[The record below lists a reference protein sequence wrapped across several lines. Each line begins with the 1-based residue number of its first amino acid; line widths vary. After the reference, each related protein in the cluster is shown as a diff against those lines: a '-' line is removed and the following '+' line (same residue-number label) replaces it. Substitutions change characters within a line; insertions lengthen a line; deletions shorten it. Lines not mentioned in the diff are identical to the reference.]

1 MSQLQI
7 FFIMPINRRQNL
19 NEKQKLLTR
28 PLLPYYSRAGTV
40 QGLLLGRVT
49 QNVFGYRDIQG
60 TDLIRVRRLHPG
72 FVCSIEG
79 GNGPILVHDCRGWES
94 IPPPNNHSRTIPQGS
109 NHTRHL
115 NPRPNKV
122 KLTLYLYSI
131 NTGHNKKKRNLCWWD
146 SNHCLSHSLSHSR
159 STC

>member
-1 MSQLQI
+1 MSQLQH

-19 NEKQKLLTR
+19 NEKKTRLLTR
-28 PLLPYYSRAGTV
+28 PLLPYYSKAGTV
-40 QGLLLGRVT
+40 QGLLLGRAT

-115 NPRPNKV
+115 ESTPKQSEINFVFILNKHV
-122 KLTLYLYSI
+122 AI
-131 NTGHNKKKRNLCWWD
+131 IIKKKRNLPVGGIEP
-146 SNHCLSHSLSHSR
+146 LSFAQ
-159 STC
+159 

>member
-1 MSQLQI
+1 MSQLLI

-19 NEKQKLLTR
+19 NEKKTRLLTR
-28 PLLPYYSRAGTV
+28 PLLPYYSKAGTV
-40 QGLLLGRVT
+40 QGLLLGRAT

-94 IPPPNNHSRTIPQGS
+94 IPPPNNHSHTIPQGS
-109 NHTRHL
+109 NHT
-115 NPRPNKV
+115 RPNKV

-131 NTGHNKKKRNLCWWD
+131 NVDIIKKEKEICVGGIRT
-146 SNHCLSHSLSHSR
+146 HCLSHSR
-159 STC
+159 STR

>member
-1 MSQLQI
+1 MKKKT
-7 FFIMPINRRQNL
+7 R
-19 NEKQKLLTR
+19 LLTR
-28 PLLPYYSRAGTV
+28 PLLPYYSKAGTL
-40 QGLLLGRVT
+40 QGLLLGRAT

-115 NPRPNKV
+115 ESMPKQSEINFVFILNKHLII
-122 KLTLYLYSI
+122 K
-131 NTGHNKKKRNLCWWD
+131 
-146 SNHCLSHSLSHSR
+146 
-159 STC
+159 

>member
-7 FFIMPINRRQNL
+7 FFIMPINQRQNL
-19 NEKQKLLTR
+19 NEKQKPLTR
-28 PLLPYYSRAGTV
+28 PLLPYYSRAATV
-40 QGLLLGRVT
+40 QGLLLGRAT

-79 GNGPILVHDCRGWES
+79 GNGPILVHDCEDGSRS
-94 IPPPNNHSRTIPQGS
+94 HPPTIIAAPYHKGLTT
-109 NHTRHL
+109 HATW

-131 NTGHNKKKRNLCWWD
+131 NKHWT
-146 SNHCLSHSLSHSR
+146 
-159 STC
+159 

>member
-19 NEKQKLLTR
+19 NEKQKPLTR
-28 PLLPYYSRAGTV
+28 PLLPYYSRAGTL
-40 QGLLLGRVT
+40 QGLLLGRAT

-60 TDLIRVRRLHPG
+60 TDLIRVRRLHPC

-115 NPRPNKV
+115 E
-122 KLTLYLYSI
+122 LTLYLYSI
-131 NTGHNKKKRNLCWWD
+131 NTGHNKKKNLCWWD
-146 SNHCLSHSLSHSR
+146 SNHCLSHSR

>member
-1 MSQLQI
+1 M
-7 FFIMPINRRQNL
+7 FTTTKKNVIMPIDRRQNL
-19 NEKQKLLTR
+19 NEKKTRLLTR
-28 PLLPYYSRAGTV
+28 PLLPYYSKAGTV
-40 QGLLLGRVT
+40 QGLLLGRAT

-115 NPRPNKV
+115 ESTPKQSEINFVFILNKHW
-122 KLTLYLYSI
+122 T
-131 NTGHNKKKRNLCWWD
+131 
-146 SNHCLSHSLSHSR
+146 
-159 STC
+159 

>member
-1 MSQLQI
+1 MSQLQK

-19 NEKQKLLTR
+19 NEKQKPLTR
-28 PLLPYYSRAGTV
+28 PLLPYSSRAGTL
-40 QGLLLGRVT
+40 QGLLLGRAT

-109 NHTRHL
+109 NHTHHL
-115 NPRPNKV
+115 ESTPKV

-131 NTGHNKKKRNLCWWD
+131 NTGHNK
-146 SNHCLSHSLSHSR
+146 
-159 STC
+159 

>member
-19 NEKQKLLTR
+19 NEKKTRLLTR
-28 PLLPYYSRAGTV
+28 PLLPYYSKAGTV
-40 QGLLLGRVT
+40 QGLLLGRAT

-115 NPRPNKV
+115 ESTRPNKV

-131 NTGHNKKKRNLCWWD
+131 NTGHNKKRKRNLRWSG
-146 SNHCLSHSLSHSR
+146 SNPLSFAQ
-159 STC
+159 